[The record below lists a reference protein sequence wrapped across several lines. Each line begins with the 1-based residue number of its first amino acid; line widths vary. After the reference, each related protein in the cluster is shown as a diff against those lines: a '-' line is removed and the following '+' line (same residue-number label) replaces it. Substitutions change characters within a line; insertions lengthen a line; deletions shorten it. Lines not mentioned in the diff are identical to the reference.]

1 VAPFIYTLFSKLA
14 STRVAAKDIL
24 INLSNA
30 FAAMAAIDGMH
41 ALLYKYR
48 IIFLVG
54 YVIFL
59 VCLFEGAARLA
70 FLIPTKRLQ
79 ANEDYTYRRNWVDQH
94 QRFMLEAYYSFDVY
108 DPSCGWRTKPN
119 VRDLRV
125 FDNKILNTNSK
136 GERGKRDFP
145 YNNNRQMLRILVLGD
160 SFTFGDEVSD
170 DETYSFYL
178 QEMLPQTEIINMGAH
193 GYGHDQMLILL
204 REEGIKYQPDIV
216 ILGFL
221 GLDMSRNLL
230 SFRDFAK
237 PRFVLER
244 GRLKLTGVPVPSPE
258 EILEWD
264 WARPRIIDIFSLLS
278 HSVKKFT
285 GIQKQEMRDVTTAIL
300 KEMINVIESAHAIP
314 ILEYLPRGKEITNKA
329 AKTEDEAYLFSICQL
344 NDKARCFSARPQFA
358 AKIAKG
364 ERFKSGGHWDPAG
377 HLVVAEA
384 IRNHLEAE
392 GFIAIH

>member
-1 VAPFIYTLFSKLA
+1 
-14 STRVAAKDIL
+14 
-24 INLSNA
+24 
-30 FAAMAAIDGMH
+30 MAAIDGMH

-136 GERGKRDFP
+136 GVRGKRDFS
-145 YNNNRQMLRILVLGD
+145 YNNNRQKLRILILGD

-178 QEMLPQTEIINMGAH
+178 QEMLPQAEIINMGAH

-204 REEGIKYQPDIV
+204 KEEGIKYQPDIV

-300 KEMINVIESAHAIP
+300 KEMINVIESAHATP

-344 NDKARCFSARPQFA
+344 NDKARCFSARPQFT
-358 AKIAKG
+358 AKIEKG
-364 ERFKSGGHWDPAG
+364 KCFKFGGHWDPAG
-377 HLVVAEA
+377 HMVVAEA

-392 GFIAIH
+392 GYIAIH